1 MNKKLILISLLISNT
16 AMAEKLPDF
25 LDSADI
31 ENASFV
37 WVKRQSIPNK
47 IKSMSIFSGMKPC
60 VI

>member
-25 LDSADI
+25 LAPADI

-37 WVKRQSIPNK
+37 CLGETPEYSKQDQKYVDPEFR
-47 IKSMSIFSGMKPC
+47 
-60 VI
+60 